1 MQRFP
6 WFSRRPAQSGISLR
20 RLVVITTVVL
30 LLVLASPALAH
41 HAMGRV
47 TPQTSWQGFLSGL
60 AHPLIGIDHAAGIV
74 AVGLLA
80 ATQPRGAIL
89 PLGFALTAL
98 VGTGLHLAGV
108 NLPGVE
114 LAIAASLGLVGVGL
128 GLGDGRPRLL
138 WGGLATLVGL
148 GHGYAYGEAIVGAE
162 PQALGAYLIGFT
174 LTQACI
180 GLMAFSL
187 GRMALPQPALT
198 PLPLRLRIAGGVLG
212 GIGLSLL
219 YSQLVQLVLPVMPS

>member
-6 WFSRRPAQSGISLR
+6 LFFRPSQSGVSLR
-20 RLVVITTVVL
+20 RLVVITIVVL
-30 LLVLASPALAH
+30 LLVMASPALAH
-41 HAMGRV
+41 HAMGGM

-60 AHPLIGIDHAAGIV
+60 AHPIIGVDHAAAII

-108 NLPGVE
+108 TLPGVE
-114 LAIAASLGLVGVGL
+114 LAIAAALVLVGL
-128 GLGDGRPRLL
+128 GLGLGDRRPGWVWAL
-138 WGGLATLVGL
+138 LATGIGL

-162 PQALGAYLIGFT
+162 PQALGAYLLGFT
-174 LTQACI
+174 LVQAGI
-180 GLMAFSL
+180 GLMAFFL
-187 GRMALPQPALT
+187 GRLTLPQPTLA
-198 PLPLRLRIAGGVLG
+198 PVSLRLRIAGGVLG

-219 YSQLVQLVLPVMPS
+219 YGQLVGLVLPVMPS

>member
-6 WFSRRPAQSGISLR
+6 WFSVPAQAGVSPR

-41 HAMGRV
+41 HAMGGV

-60 AHPLIGIDHAAGIV
+60 AHPIIGIDHAAGII

-89 PLGFALTAL
+89 PLGFALTTL

-108 NLPGVE
+108 TLPGVE
-114 LAIAASLGLVGVGL
+114 LAIAAALVLAGLGL
-128 GLGDGRPRLL
+128 GLGDRRPGLVWAL
-138 WGGLATLVGL
+138 LATGIGL

-162 PQALGAYLIGFT
+162 PQALGAYLLGFT
-174 LTQACI
+174 LVQAGI
-180 GLMAFSL
+180 GLVAFSL
-187 GRMALPQPALT
+187 GRLTLPQPTLV
-198 PLPLRLRIAGGVLG
+198 PVSLRLRIAGGVVG

-219 YSQLVQLVLPVMPS
+219 YGQLVGLLLPVMPS

>member
-6 WFSRRPAQSGISLR
+6 LFFRPSQSGVSLR

-30 LLVLASPALAH
+30 LLVMASPALAH
-41 HAMGRV
+41 HAMGGM

-60 AHPLIGIDHAAGIV
+60 AHPIIGVDHAAAII

-108 NLPGVE
+108 TLPGVE
-114 LAIAASLGLVGVGL
+114 LAIAAALVLVGL
-128 GLGDGRPRLL
+128 GLGLGDRRPGWVWAL
-138 WGGLATLVGL
+138 LATGIGL

-162 PQALGAYLIGFT
+162 PQALGAYLLGFT
-174 LTQACI
+174 LVQAGI
-180 GLMAFSL
+180 GLMAFFL
-187 GRMALPQPALT
+187 GRLTLPQPTLA
-198 PLPLRLRIAGGVLG
+198 PVSLRLRIAGGVLG

-219 YSQLVQLVLPVMPS
+219 YGQLVGLVLPVMPS